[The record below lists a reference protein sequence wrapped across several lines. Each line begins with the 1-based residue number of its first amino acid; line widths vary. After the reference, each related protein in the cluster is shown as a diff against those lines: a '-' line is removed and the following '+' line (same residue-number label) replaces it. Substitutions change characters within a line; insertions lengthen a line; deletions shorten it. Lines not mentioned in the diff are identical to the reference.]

1 MKQKLY
7 RFFLLT
13 VSTLVMAVGIYFF
26 KFPNHF
32 SFGGVTGLAVVVAK
46 VVPYTAS
53 TISFAMNMILL
64 IVGFAFLG
72 RSFGIMTAYSSLL
85 LSVGLTV
92 LERICPMPVPLTDQ
106 PMLELCYAIALPAM
120 ASAVLFHIG
129 ASSGGTDILA
139 MIFKKYS
146 GGDIGVG
153 LFISDLIVVLLSFFV
168 FDIRTGLFSFVGLMV
183 KSLVI
188 DNVIESINLCKYFN
202 IICDDPEPI
211 CRFIVHRLGRS
222 ATVCTAQGAF
232 THGKKYIVFTALKR
246 PQAVALRKYVRTVE
260 PTAFILVTNTSEII
274 GKGFQSYDL

>member
-1 MKQKLY
+1 MKQKFY

-13 VSTLVMAVGIYFF
+13 VSTLTMAVGIYFF
-26 KFPNHF
+26 KFPNYF

-53 TISFAMNMILL
+53 TISFIMNMILL
-64 IVGFAFLG
+64 AVGFLFLG
-72 RSFGIMTAYSSLL
+72 RNFGIMTAYSSLL

-92 LERICPMPVPLTDQ
+92 LERICPMRAPLTDQ

-153 LFISDLIVVLLSFFV
+153 LFITDLIVVVLSFFV

-211 CRFIVHRLGRS
+211 CSFIVHRLGRS
-222 ATVCTAQGAF
+222 ATVCAAQGAF
-232 THGKKYIVFTALKR
+232 THGKKHIVFTALKR